1 LAALPAAA
9 AAAGLWRRRRR
20 RLHRRL
26 GSPSAGCDRLEFWC
40 VYILCLLCPALRRS
54 FLPAVFRV
62 CRYFPLKSTCSAE
75 FSTKSCIGCSKGER
89 RRAAAA
95 FLEPERPQI
104 THGPARAI
112 RANRRQT
119 WAAKNHPGSHT
130 ALVHTDGCSGGDCRQ
145 ATSNLHTVPDPDTY
159 ICIQRIPLID
169 GSARYSTVGLRD
181 RWEPLVPAATP
192 SRSIETASR
201 WEGGRGVYHKAGFA
215 AFPAR
220 NECLEGMRCSG
231 VGWLARKRQRT
242 ATILRWGAAGP
253 RAVGFGGLGKPRV
266 AAGARVGGTSVG
278 GTSVAM

>member
-1 LAALPAAA
+1 MAALPAAA

-159 ICIQRIPLID
+159 VS
-169 GSARYSTVGLRD
+169 SAYLSLTDLRD
-181 RWEPLVPAATP
+181 T
-192 SRSIETASR
+192 
-201 WEGGRGVYHKAGFA
+201 
-215 AFPAR
+215 
-220 NECLEGMRCSG
+220 
-231 VGWLARKRQRT
+231 QR
-242 ATILRWGAAGP
+242 
-253 RAVGFGGLGKPRV
+253 
-266 AAGARVGGTSVG
+266 
-278 GTSVAM
+278 